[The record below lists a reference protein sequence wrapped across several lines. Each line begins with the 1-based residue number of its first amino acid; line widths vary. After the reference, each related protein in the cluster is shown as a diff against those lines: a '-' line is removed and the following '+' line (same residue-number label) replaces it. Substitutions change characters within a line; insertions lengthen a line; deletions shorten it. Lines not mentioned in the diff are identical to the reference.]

1 MYTYNELNPM
11 TESSNSATAGA
22 MDVMRC
28 DAGNCTPGPDEACV
42 HDVYLAMRKT
52 YGLDVTLHPS
62 MRLSVCRF
70 AAAMFLQ
77 CIGFR
82 IYMRVLW
89 GKPSNPSLV
98 SLRAAH
104 RLSVARSVPIVVHL
118 VPYTARASI

>member
-1 MYTYNELNPM
+1 MYTYNEVNPM

-28 DAGNCTPGPDEACV
+28 DAGDCTPGPDEACV

-89 GKPSNPSLV
+89 GKPSNPVSRFFACSSSPVSGSL
-98 SLRAAH
+98 SAN
-104 RLSVARSVPIVVHL
+104 SS
-118 VPYTARASI
+118 ASSPLHC